1 VRTVAVRE
9 SLRPMAPQIGAVP
22 SLPVHHHYMVRA
34 EADLFDIRLN
44 GRAGDRHWQ
53 ASVNGTPYHVLTPE
67 FEFYRRRLKLTVN
80 GRIHRFRLH

>member
-1 VRTVAVRE
+1 
-9 SLRPMAPQIGAVP
+9 MAPQIGAVP

-53 ASVNGTPYHVLTPE
+53 ASVNGTP
-67 FEFYRRRLKLTVN
+67 
-80 GRIHRFRLH
+80 